1 MGENPTFRAMYEAY
15 LRSDGWRDLRRRVWR
30 RCGGVCERCGREPM
44 EHVHHLTY
52 ERVFD
57 EHLDD
62 LEGVC
67 SWCHLC
73 RHGLATWEHLSEMAK
88 RL

>member
-1 MGENPTFRAMYEAY
+1 
-15 LRSDGWRDLRRRVWR
+15 
-30 RCGGVCERCGREPM
+30 M
-44 EHVHHLTY
+44 EHVHHHTY

-73 RHGLATWEHLSEMAK
+73 RHGLATWERLGEMAK